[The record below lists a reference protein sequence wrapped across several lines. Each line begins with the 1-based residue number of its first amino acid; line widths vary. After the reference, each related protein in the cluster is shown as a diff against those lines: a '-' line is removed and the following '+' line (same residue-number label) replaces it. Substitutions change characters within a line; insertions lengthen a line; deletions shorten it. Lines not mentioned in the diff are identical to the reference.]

1 MGARDYLISPVL
13 NLRDFDNAY
22 LRFDYAYAQRYM
34 QKDSLIISISAD
46 CGDSWARIYAN
57 GPDGNGIFETAEPN
71 NSYFEPAFDDDWCG
85 QGYGADCP
93 MLDLSEW
100 AGLSNLRI
108 RLESYNNYGNNLYIK
123 NLTISNI
130 TDLKDWQTSKSLLVF
145 PNPASDYVVVQ
156 HASESG
162 QALIKLS
169 DLNGKVIYEKLTS
182 DKAHVISTKMLPNGS
197 YLLTVTSDGQTAQ
210 RKLIITK

>member
-1 MGARDYLISPVL
+1 
-13 NLRDFDNAY
+13 
-22 LRFDYAYAQRYM
+22 
-34 QKDSLIISISAD
+34 
-46 CGDSWARIYAN
+46 
-57 GPDGNGIFETAEPN
+57 
-71 NSYFEPAFDDDWCG
+71 
-85 QGYGADCP
+85 
-93 MLDLSEW
+93 
-100 AGLSNLRI
+100 
-108 RLESYNNYGNNLYIK
+108 
-123 NLTISNI
+123 
-130 TDLKDWQTSKSLLVF
+130 
-145 PNPASDYVVVQ
+145 VVQ